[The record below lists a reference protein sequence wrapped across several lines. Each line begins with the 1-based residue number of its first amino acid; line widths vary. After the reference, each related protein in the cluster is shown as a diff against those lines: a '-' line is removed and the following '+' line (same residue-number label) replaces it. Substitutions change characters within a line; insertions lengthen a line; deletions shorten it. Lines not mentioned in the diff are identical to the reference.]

1 MDQWSNKVAI
11 VTAANSKIGAEI
23 CRELCSHQLTVV
35 GLTPHIDQLNALGEE
50 IRETNED
57 AQFHAIQCDLVN
69 EEEIQSAVEY
79 VCSEFGGV
87 DVLINSPGCAESAGL
102 LFLEEDGI
110 EAAENVIRTNILG
123 MLSIAKKA
131 YQSMVE
137 RETGG
142 YLINISAT
150 ADRSDAATSKGHS
163 SIFAASRAAVD
174 AFTSELGKELCLLD
188 RPKIRVSNVRLDGG
202 EGGAAFTVDEGRSI
216 GPKDVA
222 DTVLYC
228 LSTPAHVQIRDIQL
242 GAVGGAF

>member
-1 MDQWSNKVAI
+1 M
-11 VTAANSKIGAEI
+11 TAANSKIGAEI
-23 CRELCSHQLTVV
+23 CRELCSHRLIVV
-35 GLTPHIDQLNALGEE
+35 GLTPHIDQLDVLGEE

-57 AQFHAIQCDLVN
+57 AQFHAVQCDLVN

-87 DVLINSPGCAESAGL
+87 DVLINSTGSAESAGL

-110 EAAENVIRTNILG
+110 EAAESVIRTNILG

-150 ADRSDAATSKGHS
+150 AERGAAATSKGHS

-174 AFTSELGKELCLLD
+174 AFTSGLGKELCLLD
-188 RPKIRVSNVRLDGG
+188 RPKIRVSNICPSNVRVDGG